1 MPLQFIFFRFI
12 GYGQIMSYQVGGW
25 EGNSQFWSA
34 FFSVPNL
41 ISVLVTMKIC
51 KKFSLLFFSS
61 SYFFSWLSEQDSLF
75 LPKPTLPWKRDLYSE
90 LFCACSGETA
100 PLSACAAQKVVTSFQ
115 ESSLWLVC
123 DICTCCFLKGCVICC
138 KRVLCLIKNSKM
150 SYWTSL
156 KEQRISRIHGI

>member
-51 KKFSLLFFSS
+51 KKFSLLFFLLIL
-61 SYFFSWLSEQDSLF
+61 FSPDFLNKILF
-75 LPKPTLPWKRDLYSE
+75 
-90 LFCACSGETA
+90 
-100 PLSACAAQKVVTSFQ
+100 SFQ
-115 ESSLWLVC
+115 NPPYPESEISTQSSFAHVVERQLPYPHARRRKSSPVFKNPVC
-123 DICTCCFLKGCVICC
+123 DSSVTFALV
-138 KRVLCLIKNSKM
+138 VF
-150 SYWTSL
+150 
-156 KEQRISRIHGI
+156 